1 MRCDVFF
8 FKTRYFFYFQGII
21 KDEDDEDGEGGKSSE
36 PKETKTKEQL
46 AEEERERML
55 WVNPIKQFLI
65 SYLNTWSIES
75 IFPTSWN

>member
-55 WVNPIKQFLI
+55 
-65 SYLNTWSIES
+65 
-75 IFPTSWN
+75 